1 MSRYKSNLFAN
12 FAGAGSA
19 ALLQLVFIPFYVRF
33 LGIEAYG
40 LIGFQVMLL
49 SVSQLLDLGLGPTMN
64 REMARYSVS
73 PGNAGEARDFA
84 RTLEILYWA
93 LGVAAGAA
101 IVSAAPLI
109 AARWV
114 NIGTLPLPTVSRA
127 LALMG
132 VLVSLQFPMAF
143 YQGGLMGLQ
152 RQVLFNAVRVLMS
165 ALSSG
170 GAVLVLWLFSPTITA
185 FFAWQA
191 AVAALQA
198 AVLCRSLWICIPRA
212 AGRPRFS
219 PGLLG
224 NSWRF
229 AAGMSG
235 IAVCSIVLTQM
246 DKVLLSKLLPLKT
259 FGYYTLAT
267 VAANG
272 LLVLIQ
278 PVFNATFPRLSAMV
292 AARDGE
298 EVRNLYHRASQLI
311 AALVLPAAAVLS
323 LFPEEALFAWTG
335 DAEAARAAAPIARFL
350 VLGTALNGI
359 LTVPYALQLAH
370 GWTKLALLLSVFLIV
385 TMAPAIY
392 AATLRYGAV
401 GAASIWLLLNLVNL
415 AVAVPLTHGKLLP
428 GDTRR
433 WLLADI
439 ALPLGASALVVGIAR
454 GLFAG
459 YPASRLAAALGLA
472 GLLAV
477 ALALSTA
484 ATPVLRT
491 WMREQWEECRK
502 LHA

>member
-73 PGNAGEARDFA
+73 PGNAGDARDFA

-93 LGVAAGAA
+93 LGILAGAA
-101 IVSAAPLI
+101 IVAASPLI
-109 AARWV
+109 SARWV
-114 NIGTLPLPTVSRA
+114 NIGTLPLSTVTRA

-152 RQVLFNAVRVLMS
+152 RQVLFNGVRILMS

-185 FFAWQA
+185 FFAWQV

-198 AVLCRSLWICIPRA
+198 AVLCRSLWGSIPRA

-219 PGLLG
+219 SGLLR
-224 NSWRF
+224 NTWRF

-267 VAANG
+267 VVGNG

-292 AARDGE
+292 AARDAE

-323 LFPEEALFAWTG
+323 FFPEEALFAWTG
-335 DAEAARAAAPIARFL
+335 NAEAARAAAPIARFL

-370 GWTKLALLLSVFLIV
+370 GWTKLTLLLSVFLIA
-385 TMAPAIY
+385 TMAPSIY

-401 GAASIWLLLNLVNL
+401 GAASIWPLLNLVNL
-415 AVAVPLTHGKLLP
+415 AVAVPLTHKKLLP
-428 GDTRR
+428 GDSRR
-433 WLLADI
+433 WLLSDI
-439 ALPLGASALVVGIAR
+439 ALPLAVSMLVAGIAR
-454 GLFAG
+454 ELFAG
-459 YPASRLAAALGLA
+459 HPAGRFAAATGLA

-477 ALALSTA
+477 ILALAAA

-491 WMREQWEECRK
+491 WMREQWEGYRK